1 VGLRRAVADR
11 FRLVVLFWCA
21 WRLPVPARGPFIRAA
36 VGVAVVIGGAL
47 ALAGGLALR
56 GPGLTAVVVAGLF
69 AACLCAAIA
78 HEEHGGN
85 LRSSVAAGAQAGA
98 WTVAG
103 LLAVAGTAGL
113 AGGVIAALVAGTA
126 VMGGAAYWLV
136 RASRAERAAAAAAQT
151 QARPRPTG
159 TVSALHPT
167 DMRTPVPQLS
177 TRALGQEWVRTS
189 AVLAGRLDPS
199 ARAAL
204 VLRRQE
210 ALDELERRDPVG
222 FARWMLAGPVPGSD
236 PADYVQGDRTA
247 GTDAA

>member
-1 VGLRRAVADR
+1 VADR

-85 LRSSVAAGAQAGA
+85 LRSSVAAGAHAGA
-98 WTVAG
+98 WTVAA

-113 AGGVIAALVAGTA
+113 AGGVIAALLAGTA
-126 VMGGAAYWLV
+126 VMGAAAYWLV
-136 RASRAERAAAAAAQT
+136 RASRAERAAAAAAKAQP
-151 QARPRPTG
+151 QLSG
-159 TVSALHPT
+159 TVSTLRPA
-167 DMRTPVPQLS
+167 DMLTPVPQLS

-199 ARAAL
+199 VRAAL

-210 ALDELERRDPVG
+210 ALDELELRDPVG
-222 FARWMLAGPVPGSD
+222 FARWILAGPVLGSD
-236 PADYVQGDRTA
+236 PADFVQGDRTA